1 MKKLVIVLLLIGLIG
16 LTYMCSRD
24 TQPPLGETPDEP
36 VATAEPDSPPVVEQP
51 APPPETEQAPEA
63 EPATPEPET
72 VEAPTPKPETTP
84 EPEPDPEPARPD
96 EPGLSPSGYMPN
108 LPLDDPSLRLY
119 KGMVDPRS
127 VTPHVL
133 REVTIESLVNKF
145 NILPDD
151 YAPEQLVAINANGVS
166 GMLLQPEAAEA
177 WEKWRQAALD
187 DGYTVLAVSSYR
199 SGEYQASLFNNY
211 YANHGDE
218 AVLWSAYPRRSEHEL
233 GLVLDLSHTWGLPGE
248 EFGDTPMGRY
258 LADTAADYGFIL
270 RYPKGYEA
278 DTGYVYEPWHFR
290 YVGPKLAQKMKRD
303 NIPTLEHYYHLTV
316 EQAD

>member
-1 MKKLVIVLLLIGLIG
+1 MKKILIVLLLIGLIG
-16 LTYMCSRD
+16 LTYMCSQE
-24 TQPPLGETPDEP
+24 TETPPAGEEP
-36 VATAEPDSPPVVEQP
+36 VDPVETPQPADPPVVEQP
-51 APPPETEQAPEA
+51 VPDPETAETTEPEL
-63 EPATPEPET
+63 PATEPET
-72 VEAPTPKPETTP
+72 SQPETPEPETTP
-84 EPEPDPEPARPD
+84 EPDQEPARPD
-96 EPGLSPSGYMPN
+96 DSGLSSSGYMPN

-133 REVTIESLVNKF
+133 TEVTTESLVNKF

-166 GMLLQPEAAEA
+166 GMVLQPEAAEA

-199 SGEYQASLFNNY
+199 SGDYQASLFNNY

-218 AVLWSAYPRRSEHEL
+218 AILWSAYPRRSEHEL
-233 GLVLDLSHTWGLPGE
+233 GLVLDLSHSWGLPGE

-290 YVGPKLAQKMKRD
+290 YVGPKIAQKMKRD
-303 NIPTLEHYYHLTV
+303 NIPTLEHYYKLTV
-316 EQAD
+316 EQTN